1 MVSRIDLVLI
11 NPQKVFNTIDHRVL
25 DEVNYMVLVSLV
37 TISKSNNVISICQ
50 IRNSRF
56 WRISFRSY
64 HVVARV
70 NTWPRAIFHRLMLCQ
85 TFANIIFFFK
95 LMLHALFF
103 NIVST
108 KSKKSNIEILQN
120 IY

>member
-1 MVSRIDLVLI
+1 MDLVLI
-11 NPQKVFNTIDHRVL
+11 NPQKMFNTIDHRVF
-25 DEVNYMVLVSLV
+25 DEVNYLVLVSLV
-37 TISKSNNVISICQ
+37 TISNNVISLCQ
-50 IRNSRF
+50 IRNSRL

-85 TFANIIFFFK
+85 SFANIIFFFK

-108 KSKKSNIEILQN
+108 QSKKVTLRFCKIFINLFIK
-120 IY
+120 